1 VTNGCVFGA
10 GTRVGLDGAH
20 NSVKVESSSGDEPQT
35 LLDNSVF
42 FGQPLRLRIAGEK
55 PPVRSLI
62 IIVYIVILQWSVEYL
77 FICVCWCA
85 YI

>member
-1 VTNGCVFGA
+1 
-10 GTRVGLDGAH
+10 
-20 NSVKVESSSGDEPQT
+20 VESSSGDEPQT

-62 IIVYIVILQWSVEYL
+62 IMIIVYSN
-77 FICVCWCA
+77 FIRECV
-85 YI
+85 